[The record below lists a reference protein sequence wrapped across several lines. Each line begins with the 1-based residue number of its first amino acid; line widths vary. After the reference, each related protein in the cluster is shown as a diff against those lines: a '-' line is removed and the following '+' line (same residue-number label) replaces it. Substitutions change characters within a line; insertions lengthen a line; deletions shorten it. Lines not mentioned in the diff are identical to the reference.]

1 MLAVTHEYKR
11 GTAFSILLKA
21 TGDRTGVTDMTS
33 QMRYARYITTPV
45 SDALPV
51 SAEFTVTETEE
62 GWLFSID
69 GATSEGLATGIHFAD
84 SRFLINGAPDF
95 TETYAIRITEPVTEV
110 TP

>member
-11 GTAFSILLKA
+11 GTAFSVLLKA
-21 TGDRTGVTDMTS
+21 TGERDCITDMKS
-33 QMRYARYITTPV
+33 QMRYARYLATPV

-51 SAEFTVTETEE
+51 SAEFSVSETED

-69 GATSEGLATGIHFAD
+69 GATSEGLALGIHFAD
-84 SRFLINGAPDF
+84 ARFLINGAPDF
-95 TETYAIRITEPVTEV
+95 TTTYAIRITEPVTEV